1 MQFLENDMTN
11 LIGSKQL
18 AQQLGISLR
27 TLDSMDKS
35 GNLPKSLRIGHLRR
49 WRAGDVESWIDSKL
63 TDSQIEG
70 PLVCDA
76 ERSRLSAA
84 SKSQTDF

>member
-1 MQFLENDMTN
+1 MTN

-35 GNLPKSLRIGHLRR
+35 GNLPRSLRIGHLRR
-49 WRAGDVESWIDSKL
+49 WRADDVERWINSKL
-63 TDSQIEG
+63 AGSQFEG
-70 PLVCDA
+70 RLIDTSEQANCAIDA
-76 ERSRLSAA
+76 
-84 SKSQTDF
+84 